1 MMTQS
6 SKPPESPRPTQQA
19 AAPATPVPAAAPPPA
34 AAPAPAAA
42 ASGTSTLDVV
52 RARGHVQ
59 CGSNGQVAGFGMPN
73 ARGEWTGLDVDFCR
87 AVAAAVFGDATKV
100 RYSALTA
107 QQRFTALQ
115 SGEVD
120 VLARNTTWTLSRDTS
135 LGLEFAAINFY
146 DGQGF
151 IVKRSGNIKS
161 AKELNGATICVQPG
175 TTTELNLADYFRA
188 NRMRFTPVVIERLEE
203 NIAAYLAGRCDAYTT
218 DVSGL
223 ASIRAA
229 NTPNPADHIILPEVI
244 SKEPLGPSVRHGDQR
259 WADIVKWTHF
269 AMLEAEELGITSAN
283 VDSHA
288 NSTNP
293 SIQRLLGATGGL
305 GAMMGIDNRWAYNI
319 IKQVGNYGEIF
330 EKNVTPLGIERGVNR
345 LWTQGGLMYNPP
357 VR

>member
-1 MMTQS
+1 MKKALGILALS
-6 SKPPESPRPTQQA
+6 A
-19 AAPATPVPAAAPPPA
+19 ALAAPAMAQNQSQGLRGP
-34 AAPAPAAA
+34 
-42 ASGTSTLDVV
+42 TLDAV
-52 RARGHVQ
+52 RARGQLV
-59 CGSNGQVAGFGMPN
+59 CGVNTALPGFSAPDSQGN
-73 ARGEWTGLDVDFCR
+73 WRGLDVDMCR
-87 AVAAAVFGDATKV
+87 AIAAAIFNDPAKARFVPT
-100 RYSALTA
+100 TA
-107 QQRFTALQ
+107 PQRFVALQ
-115 SGEVD
+115 SGEID
-120 VLARNTTWTLSRDTS
+120 VLTRNATQTYARDVS
-135 LGLEFAAINFY
+135 LGMHMAGVNFY

-151 IVKRSGNIKS
+151 IVKKS
-161 AKELNGATICVQPG
+161 ANIASARQLDGATICVQPG

>member
-1 MMTQS
+1 MKAIASAVVAAAIAVTAAVPAQA
-6 SKPPESPRPTQQA
+6 QQA
-19 AAPATPVPAAAPPPA
+19 A
-34 AAPAPAAA
+34 
-42 ASGTSTLDVV
+42 TSPTVDAI
-52 RARGHVQ
+52 RARGHLQ
-59 CGSNGQVAGFGMPN
+59 CGANGGVAGFGIPN

-87 AVAAAVFGDATKV
+87 ALAAAVFGDATKV
-100 RYSALTA
+100 RFTALTA

-135 LGLEFAAINFY
+135 LGLEFAAINFF

-151 IVKRSGNIKS
+151 IVKRSANIKS

-188 NRMRFTPVVIERLEE
+188 NRIRFTPVVIERLEE

-223 ASIRAA
+223 ASIRAT
-229 NTPNPADHIILPEVI
+229 NTPNPADHVILPEVI

-259 WADIVKWTHF
+259 WADIVKWTHY
-269 AMLEAEELGITSAN
+269 AMVEAEELGVTSAN
-283 VDSHA
+283 VDQMLTSA
-288 NSTNP
+288 NP
-293 SIQRLLGATGGL
+293 GIQRLLGRTGGL
-305 GAMMGIDNRWAYNI
+305 GAMMGLDNAWAFNI

-330 EKNVTPLGIERGVNR
+330 QKNVTPLGIERGVNR
-345 LWTQGGLMYNPP
+345 LWTEGGLMYVPP
-357 VR
+357 LR

>member
-1 MMTQS
+1 MKLIAS
-6 SKPPESPRPTQQA
+6 VA
-19 AAPATPVPAAAPPPA
+19 AAVAIAATAIPAQAQQPASSP
-34 AAPAPAAA
+34 
-42 ASGTSTLDVV
+42 TLDAI
-52 RARGHVQ
+52 RARGHLQ
-59 CGSNGQVAGFGMPN
+59 CGANGSVAGFGIPN

-87 AVAAAVFGDATKV
+87 ALAAAVFGDATKV
-100 RYSALTA
+100 RFTALTA

-120 VLARNTTWTLSRDTS
+120 VLSRNTTWTLSRDPS

-151 IVKRSGNIKS
+151 IVKRSANIKS

-188 NRMRFTPVVIERLEE
+188 NRLRFTPVVIERLEE

-229 NTPNPADHIILPEVI
+229 NTPNPADHVILPEVI

-259 WADIVKWTHF
+259 WSDIVKWTHF
-269 AMLEAEELGITSAN
+269 AMVEAEELGVTSAN
-283 VDSHA
+283 VDQMMTSA
-288 NSTNP
+288 NP
-293 SIQRLLGATGGL
+293 GIQRLLGRTGGL
-305 GAMMGIDNRWAYNI
+305 GAMMGLDNAWAFNI
-319 IKQVGNYGEIF
+319 VKQVGNYGEIF
-330 EKNVTPLGIERGVNR
+330 QKNVTPLGIERGVNR
-345 LWTQGGLMYNPP
+345 LWTEGGLMYVPP
-357 VR
+357 LR